1 MEIPSLEA
9 LKVLLERFRLPLL
22 VGLGGIILVGLGI
35 FLLNLSQPEG
45 KIEIISGENQ
55 ESSRL
60 VVDLGGAVEKPGVYE
75 LPAGSRLQDLL
86 IEAGGLSAEADRVW
100 VEKNLNRAQRLTDGV
115 KIYVPRKGEQVK
127 SSSSMNSKS
136 TTGITSNEDKLVN
149 INNATQAEL
158 DTLWGV
164 GLATAQKIIENRPYQ
179 AVNDLLAKKIL
190 KSNVYQRISDQ
201 LTVW

>member
-9 LKVLLERFRLPLL
+9 LKVFLERFRLPLL

-55 ESSRL
+55 ESGRL

-75 LPAGSRLQDLL
+75 LPTGSRLQDLL
-86 IEAGGLSAEADRVW
+86 IKAGGLSAEADRIW
-100 VEKNLNRAQRLTDGV
+100 VEKNLNRAQRLTDGA
-115 KIYVPRKGEQVK
+115 KIYIPKKGDTTSSVGGAASTTK
-127 SSSSMNSKS
+127 SS
-136 TTGITSNEDKLVN
+136 GLVN
-149 INNATQAEL
+149 INTATQAEL

-179 AVNDLLAKKIL
+179 AVNDLLTKKIL
-190 KSNVYQRISDQ
+190 KSNVYQRIADQ
-201 LTVW
+201 LTIW